1 MIATLCLSLVGA
13 TTHAENAVLSD
24 TELNYIKSNC
34 IPAKNTLNQ
43 LHASDALLRV
53 NRGQVYE
60 SITTKLMQRFA
71 HRVENNKLDAS
82 SINAVLANYTAAL
95 AAFRADYIVYEQS
108 LTTAIH
114 ADCSTSPSD
123 FYGAVSEAKSRR
135 LVVHSDI
142 ERLNS
147 LIDQYQHEFT
157 NIKTTILQSGAVN

>member
-1 MIATLCLSLVGA
+1 MIAALCLSLVGVA
-13 TTHAENAVLSD
+13 TRAENAVLSD

-34 IPAKNTLNQ
+34 VPAKNTLNQ

-82 SINAVLANYTAAL
+82 AINAVLANYTAAL

-108 LTTAIH
+108 LTAAIH
-114 ADCSTSPSD
+114 ADCSTNPGD
-123 FYGAVSEAKSRR
+123 FYIAISEARAHR

-142 ERLNS
+142 ERLNN
-147 LIDQYQHEFT
+147 LIDQYQQEFT
-157 NIKTTILQSGAVN
+157 NIKTNILQSGAVN